1 LAHRRFVLLLFIA
14 GSAYLPG
21 SAILFS
27 QNHDDNHLYFDPGK
41 RFSVRFSGIY
51 ISSTELQNN
60 ITSSNPIE
68 RDAST
73 DMSGGFGYAGELT
86 FDPRFGNSGIR
97 FFVSSEYFTHKEE
110 NLYLRYY
117 EDTLFFTVRFEEQFY
132 FLPVEGGIKWN
143 LPVSTSNFRIYIG
156 GGGGLYFGNRKR
168 TAAGLVSTT
177 DKVKPGFSLNV
188 FSGFDYYIARNLSA
202 AFEIK
207 FRDAYFEA
215 QSRFGSGRFPV
226 FGLPNPF
233 TSRISVNGTALSLGL
248 KYNF

>member
-1 LAHRRFVLLLFIA
+1 LAIRRIVLLLFVA

-21 SAILFS
+21 SAIIFS
-27 QNHDDNHLYFDPGK
+27 QDHNDKQIYFDPGK

-51 ISSTELQNN
+51 ISATELQNN
-60 ITSSNPIE
+60 INSSNPIE
-68 RDAST
+68 RDAT
-73 DMSGGFGYAGELT
+73 TEMSGGFGYAGEFT
-86 FDPRFGNSGIR
+86 FDPRFGNSGIK

-117 EDTLFFTVRFEEQFY
+117 VDTLFFTVRFAEQFY
-132 FLPVEGGIKWN
+132 FLPIEAGINWS

-168 TAAGLVSTT
+168 TAAGLESTS
-177 DKVKPGFSLNV
+177 DNVKPGFSLNV
-188 FSGFDYYIARNLSA
+188 FSGFDYYIAKNLSA

-207 FRDAYFEA
+207 FRDAYFEVS
-215 QSRFGSGRFPV
+215 SRFGSGVYPV
-226 FGLPNPF
+226 FGLSNPF
-233 TSRISVNGTALSLGL
+233 SSRISVNGTALSLGL